1 MPNRLPMTAVSLGRR
16 RLGLFALAL
25 AALIAAPPLGA
36 AEPSEM
42 PVGLEGQSGLTVTIY
57 NRDLALVSEKRRVDF
72 ADGEN
77 RLALQDVSAR
87 LRPETV
93 RLDGEGLQLVE
104 QSFQADLV
112 VPSRLMER
120 ALGKTVWVRRVNPV
134 DGSVSYVEG
143 ELVSIAEGPMVLLE
157 GRLESVSS
165 SDLAF
170 ETATEGLRDRPTLV
184 ATLLSETAG
193 TRDLGLRYLTGG
205 LSWQADYV
213 AELNAAEDRL
223 DLTGLVTLGNHS
235 GTVYRDA
242 RLRLVAGD
250 VNQEAS
256 MPMMARAESDMV
268 AGMAAAPPKMSE
280 QPVGDQ
286 HLYELDR
293 PVTLGRR
300 ETKQV
305 TLLTDAR
312 IPVTKEYRF
321 EELVAAYG
329 GAEEIGPVKAA
340 VILEF
345 ANEEADGL
353 GVPLP
358 RGIVRVYQAMDD
370 GPGANVVFVG
380 EDGIDHTSKGE
391 RVRLNTGRAFDV
403 TGKARRTVFER
414 ISNKT
419 YDTGQE
425 IEIKNAKDSAVSVKL
440 IGHMPRGWRLLE
452 ESHPHEQ
459 ETASRLAWTLEVPAG
474 GAATLNYKV
483 RVTQP

>member
-1 MPNRLPMTAVSLGRR
+1 MSNRLPMTAVSLGRR

-25 AALIAAPPLGA
+25 TALIAAPPLGA
-36 AEPSEM
+36 AEPAET

-57 NRDLALVSEKRRVDF
+57 NRDLALISERRRVDF
-72 ADGEN
+72 AAGEN

-120 ALGKTVWVRRVNPV
+120 ALGKTVWVRRVNPA
-134 DGSVSYVEG
+134 DRSIRYEEG
-143 ELVSIAEGPMVLLE
+143 RLVSVAEGPLVLLG
-157 GRLESVSS
+157 GRLESVAPG
-165 SDLAF
+165 DLAF
-170 ETATEGLRDRPTLV
+170 ETATEGLRDRPTLI
-184 ATLLSETAG
+184 ATLLSESAG
-193 TRDLGLRYLTGG
+193 ARDLGLRYLTGG

-242 RLRLVAGD
+242 RLRLVAGE
-250 VNQEAS
+250 VNQEGPA
-256 MPMMARAESDMV
+256 PVMARAQMDSQE
-268 AGMAAAPPKMSE
+268 MAMAAPPQMSE
-280 QPVGDQ
+280 QPIGDQ

-305 TLLTDAR
+305 TLLAAASL
-312 IPVTKEYRF
+312 PVIKEYRF
-321 EELVAAYG
+321 EDLVSAYG
-329 GAEEIGPVKAA
+329 GAEEIGPIKAA

-345 ANEEADGL
+345 ANEEAEGL

-358 RGIVRVYQAMDD
+358 RGIVRVYQEAGD
-370 GPGANVVFVG
+370 GGAAAVVFVG
-380 EDGIDHTSKGE
+380 EDGIDHTPKGE
-391 RVRLNTGRAFDV
+391 RVRLTTGRAFDV

-419 YDTGQE
+419 YDTGQS
-425 IEIKNAKDSAVSVKL
+425 IEIKNAKDRAVSVKL
-440 IGHMPRGWRLLE
+440 IGHMPRGWRMLE
-452 ESHPHEQ
+452 ESQPHEQ
-459 ETASRLAWTLEVPAG
+459 ETASRLVWTLEVPAG
-474 GAATLNYKV
+474 GSATLDYKV